1 MEEKI
6 NAVTHGFGAFIAA
19 IGLYLLVS
27 LAWKYGTVWHVVS
40 FSIYGVSLL
49 LMYLTSTVYHSLKNE
64 HLKRLFKIFD
74 HSAIYLLIA
83 GTYTPFALIIL
94 HGWLGWTMLG
104 IIWGLA
110 LVGIVLTIFFVQKFR
125 RLSTVC
131 YVLMG
136 WLIVLCV
143 KPMLEKLDVIGM
155 AWLALGGIFY
165 SVGAI
170 FYLKKRLPYN
180 HAIWHLFVLAGSVS
194 QFIAVIYYVLPVG
207 V

>member
-6 NAVTHGFGAFIAA
+6 NAITHGIGAFIAV

-27 LAWKYGTVWHVVS
+27 LAWRYGTLWHVVS
-40 FSIYGVSLL
+40 FSIYGVSLV
-49 LMYLTSTVYHSLKNE
+49 LMYLTSTLYHSFKNE
-64 HLKRLFKIFD
+64 RLRRLFKIFD

-94 HGWLGWTMLG
+94 HGWLGWTMFG
-104 IIWGLA
+104 VIWGLA
-110 LVGIVLTIFFVQKFR
+110 LFGIVLTIFFVQRFR
-125 RLSTVC
+125 KLSTLC

-136 WLIVLCV
+136 WLIVICI
-143 KPMLEKLDVIGM
+143 KPMLVKLDIRGM
-155 AWLALGGIFY
+155 EWLVLGGIFY

-170 FYLKKRLPYN
+170 FYLKKKLPYN
-180 HAIWHLFVLAGSVS
+180 HAIWHLFVLAGSIS
-194 QFIAVIYYVLPVG
+194 QFIAVVYYVLPVG